1 MPVLIRL
8 GRHCEVI
15 ARGYRLS
22 HHSLCLQEEL
32 LVEGLRFVPPLVAPA
47 PAPMPA
53 RLEGEV
59 QQVVQADLLGSREL
73 GRAELGPLNL
83 CYLERERT
91 RAALMFGSHGR
102 LRL

>member
-1 MPVLIRL
+1 MSR
-8 GRHCEVI
+8 
-15 ARGYRLS
+15 
-22 HHSLCLQEEL
+22 HSLCLQEEL

-47 PAPMPA
+47 PAPMPVGDGPAMPA

-59 QQVVQADLLGSREL
+59 QQMVQADLLGSREL
-73 GRAELGPLNL
+73 GRAELGPLSV

-102 LRL
+102 LSL